1 MVWCKKTK
9 KKKKG
14 ERLRVWNWD
23 KREGRGTQIHSRTR
37 QTEREKYRNETV
49 GREMSMEIDGR
60 RVEGGNKRGD
70 R

>member
-1 MVWCKKTK
+1 M
-9 KKKKG
+9 
-14 ERLRVWNWD
+14 RVWNWD